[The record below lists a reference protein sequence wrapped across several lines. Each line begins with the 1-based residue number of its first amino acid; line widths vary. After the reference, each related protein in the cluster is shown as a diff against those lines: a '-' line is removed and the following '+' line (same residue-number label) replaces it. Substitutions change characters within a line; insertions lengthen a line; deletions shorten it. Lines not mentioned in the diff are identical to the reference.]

1 MTHSLNGLGYE
12 LMELLRSTNRVT
24 DSVDIRLLKDWVKQ
38 TRALL
43 LKQRFD
49 EPMAI
54 IDPAVIQDLG
64 KVTFAPIDSYA
75 NISVPSGK
83 YMMRSSTRLPITINR
98 KGNIGTFTRIA
109 PADRLEKKFNLVSYE
124 RALVSGNGKFNSN
137 DVYAFTN
144 DGYMYLISKTN
155 IHKYITS
162 CNIQGVFVNPE
173 DAYTFNTA
181 VSSVTPWSDDLEYPV
196 SESIVVDLQN
206 IIIDKKF
213 RLVLNQIEDSVANG
227 KDDTTNITPR
237 K

>member
-1 MTHSLNGLGYE
+1 MIRSLNMLGYE
-12 LMELLRSTNRVT
+12 IMELLRATNRVS
-24 DSVDIRLLKDWVKQ
+24 DSLDVRLAKTWVKQ

-64 KVTFAPIDSYA
+64 KVTFAPVDSSA
-75 NISVPSGK
+75 NTSVPSGK
-83 YMMRSSTRLPITINR
+83 YMMRSSTRLPVTINR

-109 PADRLEKKFNLVSYE
+109 SADRLEKKFNLVSYD
-124 RALVSGNGKFNSN
+124 RALVSGNGKFNSD

-144 DGYMYLISKTN
+144 DGYMYLISKSN
-155 IHKYITS
+155 LHKYITS

-173 DAYTFNTA
+173 DAYTFNTT

-227 KDDTTNITPR
+227 KDDTTNITP
-237 K
+237 KK